1 LPRGKGPGRYD
12 LREGGCV
19 VLSINGIFGVAG
31 ALLLIALVYVLTKNY
46 KGTAAGVNSLGN
58 AGTDLIKAATGQ
70 S

>member
-1 LPRGKGPGRYD
+1 
-12 LREGGCV
+12 
-19 VLSINGIFGVAG
+19 VAG
-31 ALLLIALVYVLTKNY
+31 ALLLVALVYVLVKNY